1 MRFVRTILAL
11 AIAAS
16 LALLP
21 AGTAAAGFA
30 GPVDHGAMATPADS
44 PHDMAMDHA
53 AMDRMAMGEMAMD
66 DMAMDCCPDSKA
78 NSTSNS
84 TANPCHPDGKC
95 PLGFCVAPYVAV
107 SDIAALAF
115 EFPSIGRDTVPIPAD
130 QVVSLFGG
138 SPPFRPP
145 RV

>member
-21 AGTAAAGFA
+21 VSAAATGLA
-30 GPVDHGAMATPADS
+30 GAAGHGAMGVQADPS
-44 PHDMAMDHA
+44 RDMAMDHA
-53 AMDRMAMGEMAMD
+53 TMMHHMAMDHMAMDQMAMD
-66 DMAMDCCPDSKA
+66 DCCPGAK
-78 NSTSNS
+78 
-84 TANPCHPDGKC
+84 ANPCHPDGGKC
-95 PLGFCVAPYVAV
+95 PLGFCVAPFVAAG
-107 SDIAALAF
+107 DISALAF
-115 EFPSIGRDTVPIPAD
+115 DFPSLGRDTVPIPAD
-130 QVVSLFGG
+130 QVVSLIGG

>member
-21 AGTAAAGFA
+21 
-30 GPVDHGAMATPADS
+30 VGASASGVVSAHDDS
-44 PHDMAMDHA
+44 STQMSASD
-53 AMDRMAMGEMAMD
+53 EMSME
-66 DMAMDCCPDSKA
+66 DCCPDHVK
-78 NSTSNS
+78 
-84 TANPCHPDGKC
+84 TAPSHAHGYKC
-95 PLGFCVAPYVAV
+95 PMGVCCAGPSISLGE
-107 SDIAALAF
+107 IAATGF
-115 EFPSIGRDTVPIPAD
+115 EMLSGKGSILPIPAD
-130 QVVSLFGG
+130 QTISVRGG